1 MDHDSAVI
9 GVIASML
16 QARCYNICKALVDA
30 DALCT
35 VGTLEVRYKRIGIVF
50 EHLISRFLIPF
61 SISLSVASYADWK
74 IQQHQDQKTYSAIKD
89 TYSDRYHYR
98 LPHTFTTLPN
108 QNTKATTMVVVALAG
123 AMSGLGLTVLR
134 HLASSPSTTNTFV
147 VLSRSPQST
156 WTARGIPV
164 REIDYAS
171 RSSLV
176 NALKDV
182 HTVLSFIGG
191 SASAL
196 RDSQLAL
203 VAAAQE
209 AGVQRFAPSEFAI
222 RGGGYDLD
230 LYAGKREVW
239 DVVVASGMEYTR
251 FSCGIFMSIL
261 ATGTPKSVTAVGVA
275 EGAES
280 GEQEALAGLRP
291 WNFVVNMRAGTA
303 DLPGDGKV
311 KTVFTDTRDV
321 ARFVEKA
328 LELESWPEEL
338 GMRGDL
344 MDWREVIE
352 VLEKVQG
359 RKFLVRE
366 NSVEDMEKVAREDEG
381 KRFYNQVRVALV
393 RGEGA
398 VGDELNEAF
407 PNVKPTSV
415 EEFTR
420 KWWDGM
426 QLGESRWE
434 DDQSFM

>member
-1 MDHDSAVI
+1 
-9 GVIASML
+9 
-16 QARCYNICKALVDA
+16 
-30 DALCT
+30 
-35 VGTLEVRYKRIGIVF
+35 
-50 EHLISRFLIPF
+50 
-61 SISLSVASYADWK
+61 
-74 IQQHQDQKTYSAIKD
+74 
-89 TYSDRYHYR
+89 
-98 LPHTFTTLPN
+98 
-108 QNTKATTMVVVALAG
+108 MVVVALAG

-134 HLASSPSTTNTFV
+134 HLASSTSTTHTYV
-147 VLSRSPQST
+147 VFSRSPQPA
-156 WTARGIPV
+156 WTARGITV

-171 RSSLV
+171 HSSLV
-176 NALKDV
+176 HALKDV

-191 SASAL
+191 SAIAL

-209 AGVQRFAPSEFAI
+209 AGVKRFAPSEFAL
-222 RGGGYDLD
+222 RGGGYNLE

-239 DVVVASGMEYTR
+239 EAVVASGMEHTR

-261 ATGTPKSVTAVGVA
+261 ATGTPKGVTVVGIA
-275 EGAES
+275 EGAEG

-303 DLPGDGKV
+303 DLPGDGREKL
-311 KTVFTDTRDV
+311 VFTDTRDV
-321 ARFVEKA
+321 AKFVEKA
-328 LELESWPEEL
+328 LDLETWPGEV

-344 MDWREVIE
+344 IDWREVIE

-366 NSVEDMEKVAREDEG
+366 NSVEEMEKVAREDEG

-393 RGEGA
+393 RGEGV
-398 VGDELNEAF
+398 VGDELNKAF
-407 PNVKPTSV
+407 PDVRPTSV

-420 KWWDGM
+420 KWWDGV